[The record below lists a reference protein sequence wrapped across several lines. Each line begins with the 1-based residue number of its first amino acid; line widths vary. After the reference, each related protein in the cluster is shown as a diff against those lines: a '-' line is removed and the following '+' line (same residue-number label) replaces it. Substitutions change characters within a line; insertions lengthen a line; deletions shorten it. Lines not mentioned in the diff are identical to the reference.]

1 MKKITPLVR
10 YTEVYP
16 MPGFKL
22 AIFDGLCK
30 NFLLGT
36 SNCLF
41 CAIEIVGKKYDISL
55 ETMENLSHAF
65 LISTA
70 ENTRKSLIG

>member
-1 MKKITPLVR
+1 MISVKKLPSWRQTKQV
-10 YTEVYP
+10 
-16 MPGFKL
+16 
-22 AIFDGLCK
+22 
-30 NFLLGT
+30 
-36 SNCLF
+36 SNRLF

-65 LISTA
+65 LLSTA